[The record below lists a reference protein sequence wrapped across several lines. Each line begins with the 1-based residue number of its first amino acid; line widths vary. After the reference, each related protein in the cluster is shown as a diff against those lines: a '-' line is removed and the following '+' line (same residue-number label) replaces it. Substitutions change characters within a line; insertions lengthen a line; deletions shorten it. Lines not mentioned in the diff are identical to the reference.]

1 MLGGGGLFKFASE
14 RGGIQKGQAGGG
26 PNPGGNYAY
35 PRYKLIFLSFFHG
48 SQDIAQNIEERKV
61 DVRFIAISIVIPAV
75 QLLTQN
81 INKELQRR
89 LWNTVEH
96 LRWNVFA
103 KGSIINV

>member
-1 MLGGGGLFKFASE
+1 MLQKEGAS
-14 RGGIQKGQAGGG
+14 RKGRRGG